1 MFFLRKNFVFRRWY
15 SGFVGWSSLVRLRH
29 VTSGLYL
36 AVIGDEN
43 GNNILK
49 IIICKEYVFDR
60 SKSNMYIEEECQC
73 YCRDIRNENVKSK

>member
-1 MFFLRKNFVFRRWY
+1 MVLLVIKLDHYGVLNVLKSSKEKEGKTKPKSIGLFRRWY

-43 GNNILK
+43 GKKNFPKFI
-49 IIICKEYVFDR
+49 
-60 SKSNMYIEEECQC
+60 
-73 YCRDIRNENVKSK
+73 

>member
-1 MFFLRKNFVFRRWY
+1 MWFLRWY

-43 GNNILK
+43 GK
-49 IIICKEYVFDR
+49 IYKMQYSYIEIYLR

-73 YCRDIRNENVKSK
+73 YRSNIRNENVESMCIE